1 MNTIVDLLA
10 EEDSVK
16 RHFQEILLKAA
27 SPILD
32 ALTDGMDELDSR
44 RIADEPVGIS
54 AYILPKL
61 TCTEATV
68 FNDMKKGRL
77 QFEKDENGKR
87 IIKRKWADEY
97 INWRNRHRR
106 ASL

>member
-10 EEDSVK
+10 EDNSVK
-16 RHFQEILLKAA
+16 RHFQEILLRAA

-32 ALTDGMDELDSR
+32 TLTNGIEELDSHR
-44 RIADEPVGIS
+44 VADEPVGIRP
-54 AYILPKL
+54 YILPQV

-77 QFEKDENGKR
+77 EFEKDEAGKR
-87 IIKRKWADEY
+87 VIKRKWADEY
-97 INWRNRHRR
+97 IKWRNRHKR
-106 ASL
+106 ASF